1 MRPLSTFSKIM
12 IGFVIGAVVAGGVA
26 VAVTPTNSLTKI
38 CVDNATKALYAPTN
52 GNCSTTRTLVDV
64 GGSSVNVEAIAANVS
79 PAVVSIAVSGVGGS
93 GTGSGVIYRTNS
105 SHSFIVTNNH
115 VIDSAVQGGSVRV
128 ELNNGD
134 LVNASIVGRDSA
146 YDLAVLRINRG
157 NLKAIA
163 VGNSSTLTIGEPV
176 VAFGSPLGLSGTVTS
191 GIVSALNRPVTT
203 GSNGAESFIDAIQT
217 DAAIN
222 PGNSGGPLVNSKGA
236 LVGINSAIA
245 SLGNGVSAG
254 SIGLGFSIPI
264 NQAKRVVDEII
275 DTGKSSRPFFGV
287 NFDTT
292 YSGTGARILR
302 VVPGEAA
309 DKAGIPSGAIVR
321 EIDGKKIG
329 DLITAIVRI
338 RSYAPGATV
347 RMLIELPSGSTKSF
361 TVTFGKTD
369 SI

>member
-1 MRPLSTFSKIM
+1 
-12 IGFVIGAVVAGGVA
+12 
-26 VAVTPTNSLTKI
+26 
-38 CVDNATKALYAPTN
+38 
-52 GNCSTTRTLVDV
+52 
-64 GGSSVNVEAIAANVS
+64 
-79 PAVVSIAVSGVGGS
+79 
-93 GTGSGVIYRTNS
+93 
-105 SHSFIVTNNH
+105 H

-163 VGNSSTLTIGEPV
+163 VGNSNTLTIGEPV

-203 GSNGAESFIDAIQT
+203 GNNGAESFIDAIQT

-222 PGNSGGPLVNSKGA
+222 PGNSGGPLVNGKGA

-347 RMLIELPSGSTKSF
+347 RMLIELPSGSTKSCDEF
-361 TVTFGKTD
+361 VR
-369 SI
+369 